1 MNLRIAVYASP
12 LRGIS
17 KPTGVGQH
25 IANMAE
31 HLAGREGINT
41 SLLASRR
48 DYEQVRPYLSQALA
62 ALPVHYLPRAER
74 LLRTALISTK
84 WVGIERWCGDVDW
97 VYSPKEQPVATRRAR
112 LAVTVHDLL
121 SFEPNVSGMERGVR
135 PLASL
140 RWRML
145 MRRILERGN
154 LIAIVSEFTRRR
166 LLELFKIREDER
178 LVVIGNG
185 VAPCYFRGRQPEDN
199 EILKRHRLAPESYLI
214 AVGSLTFRKGGDLLL
229 DLALKLKERRLPWRI
244 VVTGRRHDRTLL
256 DRFHS
261 LKSTVPNL
269 PLDLTGYVSNEDQA
283 VFLRNA
289 LALVFPSRYE
299 GFGIP
304 VLEAMACGTPVISS
318 RAAALPEIAGD
329 AALFVDVDQPE
340 EWLERARS
348 LADESRVRQQ
358 LIEAGRQRAA
368 PFTWDQ
374 CASRLVAAMLRA
386 TDS

>member
-12 LRGIS
+12 LHSIS

-31 HLAGREGINT
+31 RLAGHDGIAT
-41 SLLASRR
+41 SLLASRK
-48 DYEQVRPYLSQALA
+48 DYEQVRPFLSQTLA
-62 ALPVHYLPRAER
+62 ALPVHYLPWAER

-84 WVGIERWCGDVDW
+84 LVGIERWCGEVDW

-121 SFEPNVSGMERGVR
+121 PLEPNMSGLEHGVR

-140 RWRML
+140 RWRIV

-166 LLELFKIREDER
+166 LLEFFKIRDDKR

-185 VAPCYFRGRQPEDN
+185 VAPCYFCGRQPEDS
-199 EILKRHRLAPESYLI
+199 EILQRHRLAPDSYLI
-214 AVGSLTFRKGGDLLL
+214 MVGSLTFRKGGDLLL
-229 DLALKLKERRLPWRI
+229 DFALKLKERRLPWGI
-244 VVTGRRHDRTLL
+244 VVTGRRHDRSLL
-256 DRFHS
+256 DRYHA

-269 PLDLTGYVSNEDQA
+269 PLDLMGYVPNEEQA
-283 VFLRNA
+283 VLLRNA
-289 LALVFPSRYE
+289 FALVFPSRYE

-318 RAAALPEIAGD
+318 RAGALPEIAGD
-329 AALFVDVDQPE
+329 AALFVDFDEPE
-340 EWLERARS
+340 EWLERVRC
-348 LADESRVRQQ
+348 LADDFRGRQQ
-358 LIEAGRQRAA
+358 LIEAGRRRAA

-374 CASRLVAAMLRA
+374 CASRLVSAM
-386 TDS
+386 SESN